1 MYEAKKLLCLDVDE
15 TIFFKS
21 LHNYLGKKLMIDHKF
36 GISITEEL
44 MVRYTDE
51 FLKNPSLGWRSE
63 KRLVTLIK
71 KIWLSEYEVA
81 LASFNDYP
89 QAVKY
94 AMTKIL
100 KEDVEKLHIVS
111 YLPAALKKYYIVHPV
126 CDKQKHIEE
135 AMQKAGVTNP
145 ANVLLVEDTLY
156 NVEVAKKAGMKA
168 VLIESQDTSFK
179 IAFDALRELNKIH
192 EVDNVELEEPL
203 TEPKLESSD
212 SDKDVSMGDD
222 QEDYKSDDECT
233 EGQQEMDVQMLGQY
247 SG

>member
-1 MYEAKKLLCLDVDE
+1 MKQKKLLCLDVDG

-21 LHNYLGKKLMIDHKF
+21 LHNYLGEKLMIAHKF
-36 GISITEEL
+36 GMSITEEL
-44 MVRYTDE
+44 IIQYTDE
-51 FLKNPSLGWRSE
+51 FLRNPSLGWRNKE
-63 KRLVTLIK
+63 RLVTLVK
-71 KIWLSEYEVA
+71 KAWSSEYEVA
-81 LASFNDYP
+81 LVSFNDYP

-111 YLPAALKKYYIVHPV
+111 YLPAALKKYYMVHPV

-145 ANVLLVEDTLY
+145 ANVLLIEDTLY
-156 NVEVAKKAGMKA
+156 NVEAAKKAGMKA

-192 EVDNVELEEPL
+192 GVDNVNLEEPL
-203 TEPKLESSD
+203 TEPELEVSD
-212 SDKDVSMGDD
+212 SSEDVNMDD
-222 QEDYKSDDECT
+222 NQEDYKSDGECT
-233 EGQQEMDVQMLGQY
+233 EGQQGWMY
-247 SG
+247 KC